1 MIVVHNFRDVMG
13 KVQYMYGLMVMVG
26 GLMMIVQ
33 LMAIL
38 KVYTP
43 SLLELLVWMVIP
55 VHLMN
60 SVLQRWLLHL

>member
-1 MIVVHNFRDVMG
+1 MYP
-13 KVQYMYGLMVMVG
+13 YMYGLMVSVEKA
-26 GLMMIVQ
+26 MIVR

-55 VHLMN
+55 VGLMN
-60 SVLQRWLLHL
+60 SVLQNWLLHM

>member
-1 MIVVHNFRDVMG
+1 MG
-13 KVQYMYGLMVMVG
+13 KGPYMYGLMVTVEAS
-26 GLMMIVQ
+26 MIVQ

-55 VHLMN
+55 VGLMN
-60 SVLQRWLLHL
+60 SALQNWLLHM